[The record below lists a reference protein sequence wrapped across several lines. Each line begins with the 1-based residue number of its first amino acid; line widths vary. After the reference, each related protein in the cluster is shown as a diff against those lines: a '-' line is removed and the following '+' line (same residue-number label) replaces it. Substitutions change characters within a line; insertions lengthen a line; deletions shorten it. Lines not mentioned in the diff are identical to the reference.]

1 MHGNLWQHATFGQCM
16 PPPPHMW
23 KVTGQ
28 LQLVREWEHVFS
40 LCALSSPISKFFLY
54 KFKKWQVT
62 TSAFSDCKKCQ
73 WIEFV
78 VFTRGPGGLS
88 IHRAWQAAI
97 WIVAFLFLIKSAFN
111 VKMSCSVL
119 QHLHKTTII
128 ELKQKSDLGRQ
139 FPFSMPPKKISVN
152 FSFVF
157 EFDPRVN

>member
-1 MHGNLWQHATFGQCM
+1 MHGNLWQHAPFGQCM
-16 PPPPHMW
+16 PPTPHMW

-40 LCALSSPISKFFLY
+40 LCALSSPISKFFFY

-139 FPFSMPPKKISVN
+139 LPFSMPPKKYLWFFLLCLSLI
-152 FSFVF
+152 
-157 EFDPRVN
+157 RG